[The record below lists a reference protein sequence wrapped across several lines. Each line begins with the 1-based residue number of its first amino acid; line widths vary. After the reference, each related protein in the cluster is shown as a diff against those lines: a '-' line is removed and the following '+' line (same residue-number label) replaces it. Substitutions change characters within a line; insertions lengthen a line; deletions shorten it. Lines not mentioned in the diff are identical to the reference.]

1 MSFTTSDIM
10 SSSYSLGE
18 MGNARISGNVSR
30 KRVVLIFLRCVAREA
45 SCCCVSS
52 VGNERFR
59 RVSPSPHL
67 ESPSSSRR
75 ILLRIFHHHRHRFF
89 VAFDIRALFH
99 RKFVN
104 VISEN
109 GSVRIRKRAA
119 LFQRRQS
126 LRIHINNVHTAD
138 LVEHHAVFGHDH
150 RIHHKPI
157 PEPIWERNFIAC
169 RHGRN
174 RSPRQQNSNETK
186 SPYEF
191 AQHRCPSTS
200 QLEGNENT
208 TRLFLRQF
216 EMPKLP
222 ISDRP
227 LWKGGASVYPERSE
241 GPRRKLDLILR
252 ASAPEAVA
260 VTRFPVFY

>member
-30 KRVVLIFLRCVAREA
+30 KRVVLFFLRCVAREA
-45 SCCCVSS
+45 SWYGVGS
-52 VGNERFR
+52 VWNERFR

-75 ILLRIFHHHRHRFF
+75 ILLRIFHHHRHRLF

-104 VISEN
+104 VIGEN

-119 LFQRRQS
+119 LFQRRQT
-126 LRIHINNVHTAD
+126 LRIYVNNVHAAD

-157 PEPIWERNFIAC
+157 PEPIWKRNFIAC
-169 RHGRN
+169 RH
-174 RSPRQQNSNETK
+174 RQQNSHQTK
-186 SPYEF
+186 NPCEF
-191 AQHRCPSTS
+191 PQHRCASRS
-200 QLEGNENT
+200 QLARNENT
-208 TRLFLRQF
+208 TRHFLSQF
-216 EMPKLP
+216 EMVADQLQPSPKSCLY
-222 ISDRP
+222 SMV
-227 LWKGGASVYPERSE
+227 LWVA
-241 GPRRKLDLILR
+241 
-252 ASAPEAVA
+252 ASAA
-260 VTRFPVFY
+260 T